1 VSNGV
6 ETATI
11 SQPLAGR
18 QVAVAGLQL
27 QTSEGGTGT
36 PPFVVLHHSTG
47 PLWTPFYEALA
58 ARRAVIA
65 PDLSGY
71 GRSER
76 PDAARSPR
84 DLAILW
90 LRALDELEPDP
101 VHLVGLGLGGW
112 VAAEIATMAPR
123 RLASLTLV
131 GAAGIKP
138 RDGFIHDPMMSS
150 WTDYARLGFHDESR
164 FEKVIGSEPSED
176 LITLWDHSREMTA
189 RITWKPW
196 MWSGQLPSLLRGVA
210 TPSLVVWGQDD
221 RIVPLD
227 CGQQYG
233 ELLADARLEIVDD
246 AGHTVDLEQ
255 PELLA
260 QLIAD
265 FVATVER

>member
-1 VSNGV
+1 VSNV
-6 ETATI
+6 ETMA
-11 SQPLAGR
+11 SPAGLDGR
-18 QVAVAGLQL
+18 AVVVAGLRL
-27 QTSEGGTGT
+27 HTSERGTGR

-47 PLWTPFYEALA
+47 PLWTPFCDALA
-58 ARRAVIA
+58 AQRAVIA
-65 PDLSGY
+65 PDLPGF

-76 PDAARSPR
+76 PDDARSPR

-90 LRALDELEPDP
+90 LRALDELEPAP

-131 GAAGIKP
+131 GAAGIRP

-150 WTDYARLGFHDESR
+150 WTDYARLGFHDEER
-164 FEKVIGSEPSED
+164 FETVIGSEPSDE
-176 LITLWDHSREMTA
+176 LLTLWDHSREMTA

-196 MWSGQLPSLLRGVA
+196 MWSLQLPSLLRGVA
-210 TPSLVVWGQDD
+210 TPSLVVWGRHD
-221 RIVPLD
+221 RIVPVD
-227 CGQQYG
+227 CAHQYTQ
-233 ELLADARLEIVDD
+233 LLADARLEIVDA

-260 QLIAD
+260 RLIGD
-265 FVATVER
+265 FVASIER

>member
-1 VSNGV
+1 MSDGV
-6 ETATI
+6 ETVAR

-18 QVAVAGLQL
+18 EVVVAGLQL
-27 QTSEGGTGT
+27 HTSEGGSGT

-47 PLWTPFYEALA
+47 PLWTPFYDALA
-58 ARRAVIA
+58 AHRAVVA

-71 GRSER
+71 GRSQR

-101 VHLVGLGLGGW
+101 VHIVGLGLGGW
-112 VAAEIATMAPR
+112 IAAEIATMAPR
-123 RLASLTLV
+123 RLASMTLV
-131 GAAGIKP
+131 GAAGVKP
-138 RDGFIHDPMMSS
+138 RNGFIHDPMMSS

-164 FEKVIGSEPSED
+164 FEKVIGSEPSDD

-189 RITWKPW
+189 RVTWKPW
-196 MWSGQLPSLLRGVA
+196 MWSVQLPSLLRGVA
-210 TPSLVVWGQDD
+210 TPSLVVWGRHDQ
-221 RIVPLD
+221 IVPMD
-227 CGQQYG
+227 CGEQYC
-233 ELLADARLEIVDD
+233 ELLADARLEIVED

-260 QLIAD
+260 RLIAE
-265 FVATVER
+265 FAATVER

>member
-1 VSNGV
+1 M
-6 ETATI
+6 
-11 SQPLAGR
+11 
-18 QVAVAGLQL
+18 VAGLQL
-27 QTSEGGTGT
+27 HTSEGGAGA

-47 PLWTPFYEALA
+47 PLWTPFYDALA
-58 ARRAVIA
+58 AHRAVVA

-71 GRSER
+71 GRSDR

-112 VAAEIATMAPR
+112 IAAEIATMAPR
-123 RLASLTLV
+123 RLASMTLV

-150 WTDYARLGFHDESR
+150 WTDYARIGFHDESR
-164 FEKVIGSEPSED
+164 FEKVIGSEPNDD
-176 LITLWDHSREMTA
+176 LMTLWDHSREMTA
-189 RITWKPW
+189 RVTWKPW

-210 TPSLVVWGQDD
+210 TPSLVVWGRHD

-227 CGQQYG
+227 CGEQYC

-246 AGHTVDLEQ
+246 AGHTVDLEK

-260 QLIAD
+260 QLIAE
-265 FVATVER
+265 FVANIKR